1 MSEVV
6 GIWTQVA
13 ELAKRAALSPNL
25 FRAIEAAKPVA
36 WEDATLVVGLI
47 AEDGQHA
54 GVLNTSDFRLKVE
67 AAIRQ
72 VTKVPG
78 AKFRVIEGTSAEDWA
93 QARERDR
100 IAVQQA
106 SAAATRAASGSSASG
121 SAAGW
126 DGLYE
131 ELQSLWAEAEFRNFA
146 SGRGRFM
153 QRAFDLIESALERL
167 GEPANEVQEREFSR
181 TIERVAG
188 MISSDPAVIAF
199 LLLDR
204 RARKPI

>member
-25 FRAIEAAKPVA
+25 FRAIEAARPVA
-36 WEDATLVVGLI
+36 WEDGTLVVGLI

-78 AKFRVIEGTSAEDWA
+78 AKFRVIEGTSERDWE

-100 IAVQQA
+100 IAIQQA
-106 SAAATRAASGSSASG
+106 SAAAQRAAAGGSGG
-121 SAAGW
+121 SAEGW
-126 DGLYE
+126 EGLYE
-131 ELQSLWAEAEFRNFA
+131 EIQTLWAEAEFRNFA
-146 SGRGRFM
+146 SGRGRFL
-153 QRAFDLIESALERL
+153 QHAFDRIDDALKRL
-167 GEPANEVQEREFSR
+167 GEPSNEAQEREFSR

-188 MISSDPAVIAF
+188 MISSDPAVVAF

-204 RARKPI
+204 RARK